1 MPSCPQFNL
10 QFMVGSKPC
19 SCCWQKTFCSYLK
32 NCSAFPFCHSAGWKP
47 LGEDSFIR
55 GWKGSRTPHLQGF
68 WSFCKAPPTGE
79 GHGESSLRIP
89 RSIIPKFL
97 SGMCNEELDPTALT
111 LRLLKWVRALRFNFL
126 AFQCSSKLLR
136 YLWANP
142 PPPHPKN
149 LMVWGW
155 NHAECVQWG
164 IPALNSITLYQCN
177 ALDFFSMRLI

>member
-142 PPPHPKN
+142 PPTPKIWWCGDETM
-149 LMVWGW
+149 LSVCSGESQHWTQS
-155 NHAECVQWG
+155 HF
-164 IPALNSITLYQCN
+164 TN
-177 ALDFFSMRLI
+177 AMLWISLAWD